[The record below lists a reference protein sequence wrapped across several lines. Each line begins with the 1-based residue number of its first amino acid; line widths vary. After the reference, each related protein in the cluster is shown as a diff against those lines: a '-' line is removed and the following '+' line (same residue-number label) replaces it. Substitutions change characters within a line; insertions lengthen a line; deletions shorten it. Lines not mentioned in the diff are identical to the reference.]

1 MAHGQA
7 FSVSET
13 DEDRYRAMNEEEA
26 AMVLELHKKLVDAQS
41 VLARCIQK
49 MNQMPGSGDITGILA
64 RSTVNSISELL
75 HRLQSNPFIVFPE
88 AESEAPPESGH
99 S

>member
-1 MAHGQA
+1 M
-7 FSVSET
+7 T
-13 DEDRYRAMNEEEA
+13 EEEA
-26 AMVLELHKKLVDAQS
+26 AMVLELHRKLVDAQS

-75 HRLQSNPFIVFPE
+75 H
-88 AESEAPPESGH
+88 H
-99 S
+99 SIWLRCWLCCKNYFET